1 MTRYLRYLKA
11 ISHTVGF
18 QEGSGSKLS
27 FAKALQSNLVNTDT
41 EGVVESARING
52 VSVKS
57 RSNLETM

>member
-41 EGVVESARING
+41 DGVVESARING
-52 VSVKS
+52 VSV
-57 RSNLETM
+57 